1 MNEAIIRYIPHHP
14 QDYCGY
20 IFDESRLRDQIMIK
34 PVNNSPISKEE
45 ALSLVK
51 QAEAN
56 LLKANERL
64 DYLTRKTYL
73 IQLTINNKIYFLCD
87 DDSLTQKFGGA
98 IKFKR
103 KCDAQQELMF
113 YLERIDAVGNP
124 NLKSEIVIEKD
135 LLRNFISHTEKQI
148 NN

>member
-1 MNEAIIRYIPHHP
+1 
-14 QDYCGY
+14 
-20 IFDESRLRDQIMIK
+20 MIK
-34 PVNNSPISKEE
+34 PVNTSPISKEE
-45 ALSLVK
+45 ALSLVR

-56 LLKANERL
+56 LLKAKERL

-87 DDSLTQKFGGA
+87 DDSLTEKFGSA

-113 YLERIDAVGNP
+113 YLERIDAVGNQ

>member
-1 MNEAIIRYIPHHP
+1 
-14 QDYCGY
+14 
-20 IFDESRLRDQIMIK
+20 MIK
-34 PVNNSPISKEE
+34 SINTSPISKED
-45 ALSLVK
+45 ALIRIK

-73 IQLTINNKIYFLCD
+73 IQITINNKIYFLCD
-87 DDSLTQKFGGA
+87 DDSLSEKFGGA

-113 YLERIDAVGNP
+113 WLERIDAVDSQ
-124 NLKSEIVIEKD
+124 NLKCEIVIEKD
-135 LLRNFISHTEKQI
+135 LLRNFISHTKKQI
-148 NN
+148 NK

>member
-1 MNEAIIRYIPHHP
+1 
-14 QDYCGY
+14 
-20 IFDESRLRDQIMIK
+20 MIK
-34 PVNNSPISKEE
+34 PAQTTPISNEE

-87 DDSLTQKFGGA
+87 DDSLTEKFGGA

-103 KCDAQQELMF
+103 KCDAQQELMLW
-113 YLERIDAVGNP
+113 LERIDAVGNP
-124 NLKSEIVIEKD
+124 NIKSEIVIEKD
-135 LLRNFISHTEKQI
+135 LLRNFISHTKKQI

>member
-1 MNEAIIRYIPHHP
+1 
-14 QDYCGY
+14 
-20 IFDESRLRDQIMIK
+20 MIK
-34 PVNNSPISKEE
+34 SVNTSPISKED
-45 ALSLVK
+45 ALIRIK

-73 IQLTINNKIYFLCD
+73 IQITINNKIYFLCD
-87 DDSLTQKFGGA
+87 DDSLNEKFGGA

-113 YLERIDAVGNP
+113 YLERIDAIGNP

>member
-1 MNEAIIRYIPHHP
+1 MN
-14 QDYCGY
+14 
-20 IFDESRLRDQIMIK
+20 K
-34 PVNNSPISKEE
+34 PVNTSPISNEE
-45 ALSLVK
+45 ALALVR
-51 QAEAN
+51 QGEAK
-56 LLKANERL
+56 LLKAKARL

-73 IQLTINNKIYFLCD
+73 IQITIKNKIYFLCD
-87 DDSLTQKFGGA
+87 DDSLSEKFGGA

-113 YLERIDAVGNP
+113 WLERIEAVENS

-135 LLRNFISHTEKQI
+135 LLRNFISHTKKQI